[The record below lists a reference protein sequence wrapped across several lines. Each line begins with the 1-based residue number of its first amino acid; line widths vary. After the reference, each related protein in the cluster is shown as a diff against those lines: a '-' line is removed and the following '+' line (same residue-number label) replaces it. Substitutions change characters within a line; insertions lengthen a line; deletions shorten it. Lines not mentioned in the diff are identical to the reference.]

1 VVVLACGTALRG
13 DDAVARA
20 ALRGLPAD
28 VRRRTS
34 IQDVGALG
42 PEHLLALPRGARV
55 VIVDAVVGV
64 PPGRIVEIDLAVL
77 DAQRAP
83 TFVASSHR
91 MPLDQVVV
99 LAQVMRDEPVA
110 GTFVGVG
117 IESVAVGTGL
127 SASVRGALP
136 ALREAVCR
144 AVAAEAAEAIG
155 QRDRRA

>member
-1 VVVLACGTALRG
+1 
-13 DDAVARA
+13 VA
-20 ALRGLPAD
+20 
-28 VRRRTS
+28 
-34 IQDVGALG
+34 
-42 PEHLLALPRGARV
+42 
-55 VIVDAVVGV
+55 
-64 PPGRIVEIDLAVL
+64 
-77 DAQRAP
+77 
-83 TFVASSHR
+83 
-91 MPLDQVVV
+91 